1 MAAGRDVPVPA
12 ALRLAKILLSTINR
26 CILPHKEWVDCPC
39 RTLQPASPGV
49 SCHLTR
55 RMRLHDTADDV
66 SIMQGYYRNHPG

>member
-39 RTLQPASPGV
+39 RALQPASPGV

-66 SIMQGYYRNHPG
+66 SIMQGYYRNHLG